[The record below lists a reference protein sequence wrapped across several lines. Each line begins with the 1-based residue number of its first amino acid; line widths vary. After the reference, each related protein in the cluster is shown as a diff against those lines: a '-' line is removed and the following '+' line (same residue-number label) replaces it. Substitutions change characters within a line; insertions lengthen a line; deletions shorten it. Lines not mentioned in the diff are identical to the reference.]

1 MMIDAQESIL
11 GGFTINQFVIERFQL
26 AFRAGLINRFGEI
39 PTASK
44 LAIEFNL
51 RNFQSKPISRES
63 ARKWINGQ
71 SIPESSRL
79 KTLISW
85 LNLDASFIYSTTIA
99 EKPSTPVV
107 IDSEKDRAK
116 VEAYERRKIEG
127 LAQAALNFV
136 SPLTAVL
143 NTEGII
149 ILVNSAWRSAA
160 MLYPKLKGGSLGCEG
175 VNYLAVCEKTM
186 GPGSED
192 ANKVARA
199 IRAVIAEHSKTFTS
213 KYPCHSNGD
222 KRWFEVKVSTYKHL
236 DDVCCVVSHMP
247 ITEAT
252 FNKKN

>member
-1 MMIDAQESIL
+1 M
-11 GGFTINQFVIERFQL
+11 IERFHL
-26 AFRAGLINRFGEI
+26 AFRSGLINRFGEI

-51 RNFQSKPISRES
+51 CNFQSKPISRES

-71 SIPESSRL
+71 SIPETARL
-79 KTLISW
+79 KTLIGW
-85 LNLDASFIYSTTIA
+85 LNLDASFIYATTIT
-99 EKPSTPVV
+99 EKASIHVE

-116 VEAYERRKIEG
+116 VEAYGRRKIEM

-136 SPLTAVL
+136 TPLAAVL
-143 NTEGII
+143 NSEGVI

-175 VNYLAVCEKTM
+175 VNYLAVCEKAM
-186 GPGSED
+186 GPGSIE
-192 ANKVARA
+192 ANKVAKF
-199 IRAVIAEHSKTFTS
+199 IRSVLADNTKTFTS
-213 KYPCHSNGD
+213 KYPYHTNGD
-222 KRWFEVKVSTYKHL
+222 KRWFEVKVSAYEKL
-236 DDVCCVVSHMP
+236 NDVFCVVSYMP

>member
-1 MMIDAQESIL
+1 M
-11 GGFTINQFVIERFQL
+11 IERFHL

-71 SIPESSRL
+71 SIPETARL
-79 KTLISW
+79 KTLIGW
-85 LNLDASFIYSTTIA
+85 LNLDAAFIYSTTIT
-99 EKPSTPVV
+99 EKASIPLG
-107 IDSEKDRAK
+107 IESEKDRAK
-116 VEAYERRKIEG
+116 VEAYGRRKIEG
-127 LAQAALNFV
+127 LAQAAMNFV

-143 NTEGII
+143 NREGII
-149 ILVNSAWRSAA
+149 ILVNSAWRSSA

-175 VNYLAVCEKTM
+175 VNYLAVCEKAM

-192 ANKVARA
+192 ANKVGRA
-199 IRAVIAEHSKTFTS
+199 IRAVIAEHHKTFTS

-222 KRWFEVKVSTYKHL
+222 KRWFEVKVSAYKHL
-236 DDVCCVVSHMP
+236 DDVCCVVTHIP

-252 FNKKN
+252 FRKKN

>member
-1 MMIDAQESIL
+1 MDKKALQ
-11 GGFTINQFVIERFQL
+11 GVFTINQFVIERFHL

-51 RNFQSKPISRES
+51 RNFQSKPVSRES

-71 SIPESSRL
+71 SIPETARL
-79 KTLISW
+79 KTLIGW
-85 LNLDASFIYSTTIA
+85 LNLDASFIYSTTIT
-99 EKPSTPVV
+99 EKESISVG
-107 IDSEKDRAK
+107 IESDQDRAK
-116 VEAYERRKIEG
+116 VEAYGLRKIEG

-136 SPLTAVL
+136 SPLTAIL
-143 NTEGII
+143 NTDGVI

-175 VNYLAVCEKTM
+175 VNYLAVCEKAM
-186 GPGSED
+186 GSGSIE

-199 IRAVIAEHSKTFTS
+199 IRAVNADYSKIFTS
-213 KYPCHSNGD
+213 QYPCHSNGD
-222 KRWFEVKVSTYKHL
+222 KRWFEVKVSAYKHFN
-236 DDVCCVVSHMP
+236 DVCCVVTHMP

-252 FNKKN
+252 FKKKN

>member
-1 MMIDAQESIL
+1 M
-11 GGFTINQFVIERFQL
+11 

-71 SIPESSRL
+71 SIPETARL
-79 KTLISW
+79 KTLIGW
-85 LNLDASFIYSTTIA
+85 LNLDASFIYSTTIT
-99 EKPSTPVV
+99 EKASISVG
-107 IDSEKDRAK
+107 IECEQDRAK
-116 VEAYERRKIEG
+116 VEAYGLRKIES

-136 SPLTAVL
+136 SPLTAIL

-175 VNYLAVCEKTM
+175 VNYLAVCEKAM
-186 GPGSED
+186 GSGSIE

-199 IRAVIAEHSKTFTS
+199 IRAVNADYSKIFTS

-222 KRWFEVKVSTYKHL
+222 KRWFEVKVSAYKHFN
-236 DDVCCVVSHMP
+236 DVCCVVTHMP

-252 FNKKN
+252 FKKKN